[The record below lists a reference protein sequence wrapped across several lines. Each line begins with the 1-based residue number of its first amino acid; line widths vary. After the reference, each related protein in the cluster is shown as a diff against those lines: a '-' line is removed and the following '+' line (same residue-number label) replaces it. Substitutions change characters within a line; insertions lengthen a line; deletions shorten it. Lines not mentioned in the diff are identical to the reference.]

1 MVKEELLEYVSAR
14 PDNFS
19 IQLKRLHRTLYS
31 EIDQQYDFPT
41 FGQKLY
47 HHIYGNDIGKCEVCG
62 KTCKFD
68 GFHKGYRKR
77 CSYKCMNGLKR
88 VPLIRKTCPIC
99 QTEFETDNRHD
110 RITCSYDCQMKY
122 VALPEIKQKTKRA
135 TSAAL
140 MEKYG
145 VDHPSKLPTHGTAMR
160 KTKLERYGDETY
172 VNPEQAKLT
181 KLERY
186 GDTNYNNADKREET
200 IMEKYGVI
208 NPSQI
213 EGVPEKAN
221 ATRFEH
227 FGEQMT
233 SDNALEKTKQLI
245 SDGTIGYYSDSYNS
259 TMLEKYGTIHAAQSP
274 EILQKMIDTQ
284 LDNFYDQL
292 QNGNRLGDAVTI
304 NFPRED
310 YRGTRGP
317 NDERIFYPIKC
328 VACNKEFSAIIED
341 GKTPSCPICFPPTGR
356 SKPENE
362 VADFVKTLLPTTE
375 IMRSDRTLIAPLELD
390 IYIPDKKFAIEFD
403 GIIWHS
409 ETVGKKHRDYHIN
422 KTLECEKVG
431 VRLMHIFEH
440 EWINKKEIVKRK
452 IALALGMPYKV
463 AVAESILFES
473 VSSLPDKIYAR
484 KCEIR
489 EIESKMSREF
499 LNAWHIQ
506 GQDNAS
512 IKFGAFYAGKLVATM
527 SFGKKRVAMGVKVRG
542 EGEYEMY
549 RFCVA
554 DTPVIGIAS
563 RLLSTFIKKY
573 NPNEILTFADIR
585 YSGTSAFYDTI
596 GFTRIAVTKP
606 NYFYFHKDSPMELRH
621 RFNFRKDVLP
631 TKLEKFDATMT
642 EYQNMLANGYD
653 RIWDCGNLKYTW
665 KKPVAQ

>member
-1 MVKEELLEYVSAR
+1 MTKEELLVYISAR

-19 IQLKRLHRTLYS
+19 IQLKRLHRKFYD
-31 EIDQQYDFPT
+31 EIDGQYDFPK

-47 HHIYGNDIGKCEVCG
+47 HHIYGNDVGKCEVCG
-62 KTCKFD
+62 KMCKFD

-77 CSYKCMNGLKR
+77 CSYKCMNELKR
-88 VPLIRKTCPIC
+88 VPPIKKTCPIC
-99 QTEFETDNRHD
+99 QIGFETDNAHD
-110 RITCSYDCQMKY
+110 RVTCSTDCQMKY
-122 VALPEIKQKTKRA
+122 IALPEIKQKTKNA
-135 TSAAL
+135 TFAAIF
-140 MEKYG
+140 EKYG
-145 VDHPSKLPTHGTAMR
+145 VDHPSKLPDHGEKLK
-160 KTKLERYGDETY
+160 KTKLERYGDESY
-172 VNPEQAKLT
+172 VNAEQDKLT

-186 GDTNYNNADKREET
+186 GNKNYNNIDKIEST

-213 EGVPEKAN
+213 EGVPEKAK

-227 FGEQMT
+227 FGEQMM
-233 SDNALEKTKQLI
+233 SDDALKNIKQLI
-245 SDGTIGYYSDSYNS
+245 SDGKMGYYSDAYKS
-259 TMLEKYGTIHAAQSP
+259 TMLEKYGTIHSMQVP
-274 EILQKMIDTQ
+274 EISQKMIDTRR
-284 LDNFYDQL
+284 DNFYVQMT
-292 QNGNRLGDAVTI
+292 NGNRFENKVALLTARDEYT
-304 NFPRED
+304 
-310 YRGTRGP
+310 GTRDS
-317 NDERIFYPIKC
+317 NDILLPYTFQC
-328 VACNKEFSAIIED
+328 NTCNKEFSSKIDAGGIP
-341 GKTPSCPICFPPTGR
+341 TCPICFPPTGR

-362 VADFVKTLLPTTE
+362 VADFVQSLLPTTE
-375 IMRSDRTLIAPLELD
+375 IKRSDRTLISPLELD

-409 ETVGKKHRDYHIN
+409 ETFGQKHRDYHIN

-452 IALALGMPYKV
+452 IALAVGMTYKTKTP
-463 AVAESILFES
+463 ESILFES
-473 VSSLPDKIYAR
+473 ESSLPDKIYAR

-489 EIESKMSREF
+489 EIDSRTNTTF
-499 LNAWHIQ
+499 LNTWHIQ
-506 GQDNAS
+506 GKDNAS
-512 IKFGAFYAGKLVATM
+512 IKLGAFYAGKLVATM

-563 RLLSTFIKKY
+563 RLLSTFIKTY

-606 NYFYFHKDSPMELRH
+606 NYFYFHKDTPMELRH

-631 TKLEKFDATMT
+631 NKLETFDINKT
-642 EYQNMLANGYD
+642 EYQNMLINGYD

-665 KKPVAQ
+665 KKPVT